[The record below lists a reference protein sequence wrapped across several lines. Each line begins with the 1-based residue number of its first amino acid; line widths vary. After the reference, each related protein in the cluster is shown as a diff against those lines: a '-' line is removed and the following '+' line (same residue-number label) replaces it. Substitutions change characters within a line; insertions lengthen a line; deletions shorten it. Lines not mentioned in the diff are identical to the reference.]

1 MNEKKKKW
9 LSAGITAAVLFAF
22 FMLTHRLNGEST
34 AYDWLVTLANA
45 FTVPGVVLAGI
56 GGLSWCASQGT
67 FDLFSYG
74 TSMLF
79 GRFLPLGKKNVF
91 HSGEKYYDYVER
103 KRENRKAWLKE
114 WLLIGVAM
122 VAVALVLTLVSHLV

>member
-1 MNEKKKKW
+1 MDGKLKKYGYA
-9 LSAGITAAVLFAF
+9 LCAGVLFF
-22 FMLTHRLNGEST
+22 GVYWFTHLLPEGHST
-34 AYDWLVTLANA
+34 YELICTLANG
-45 FTVPGVVLAGI
+45 FTVPGVILVGA
-56 GGLSWCASQGT
+56 GGLSWCASKGA

-74 TSMLF
+74 ASMTF